1 VIKIRVQ
8 QQREITYHK
17 RTNMITN
24 KINNPHDIT
33 NTNNPHDII
42 NTNSKRYI
50 VVLNETTQII
60 QCKKNDKSEQVVF
73 HFK

>member
-24 KINNPHDIT
+24 KV
-33 NTNNPHDII
+33 NNPHDII
-42 NTNSKRYI
+42 NTKSKRYI
-50 VVLNETTQII
+50 IVLNKTAQVI
-60 QCKKNDKSEQVVF
+60 QRKKNDKSEQVVF